1 MTNVTGKKSYYRK
14 NSKLFC
20 TILNLFFIPA
30 ELNVPDIF
38 LADCMFTCQIPA
50 ILKENLV
57 FSILIRK
64 LTQKDT
70 SVLHRCSSFIG
81 TSQISLLHK
90 KKIFLS
96 CHITKLPE

>member
-1 MTNVTGKKSYYRK
+1 MTNVTGKKYYYRK

-20 TILNLFFIPA
+20 TILFFIPA

-81 TSQISLLHK
+81 TSQISFLHK
-90 KKIFLS
+90 KKNIFIMP
-96 CHITKLPE
+96 HNKTP